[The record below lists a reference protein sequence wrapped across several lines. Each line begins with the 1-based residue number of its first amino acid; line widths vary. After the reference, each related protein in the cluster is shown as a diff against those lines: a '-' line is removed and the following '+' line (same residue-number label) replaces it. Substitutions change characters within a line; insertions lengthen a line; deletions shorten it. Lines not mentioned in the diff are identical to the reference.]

1 MSNPTTMNIIGC
13 GRVGK
18 TLAYLWH
25 RNQSIHVQG
34 ISNRSLASAQSAID
48 FIGSGTACP
57 PEELQPADFTMIAT
71 GDSAIST
78 CATQLSNTGILR
90 PGDIVFHCSG
100 ALGSE
105 ILADVK
111 SFDALIA
118 SVHPIKSFA
127 EPASAA
133 ASFRGTFCGI
143 EGDPEAT
150 ARLTPLFE
158 NIGGLP
164 LPLHSK
170 TKALYHAGMAISAN
184 YLVTLLQW
192 GIDTLEQ
199 AGLPPET
206 GLKVL
211 EPMVRNTLDNI
222 FELGPARALT
232 GPITRRDHTIVRQ
245 HIEALQNWQPELA
258 KLYRALGY
266 ETLKLAQK
274 NGPALPDQ
282 EQTIKK
288 LLSDGGDQ

>member
-1 MSNPTTMNIIGC
+1 MSNPATMNIIGC

-18 TLAYLWH
+18 TLAYLWQC
-25 RNQSIHVQG
+25 NKIIHVQG
-34 ISNRSLASAQSAID
+34 ISNRSRASAQSAID
-48 FIGSGTACP
+48 FIGGGTACP
-57 PEELQPADFTMIAT
+57 PEELQPADFTIIAT
-71 GDSAIST
+71 GDTAIAT
-78 CATQLSNTGILR
+78 CATQLANAGILR
-90 PGDIVFHCSG
+90 PGNIVFHCSG

-111 SFDALIA
+111 PCGALIA

-127 EPASAA
+127 EPATAT

-150 ARLTPLFE
+150 AHLTPLFE

-164 LPLHSK
+164 LPLHSA

-192 GIDTLEQ
+192 GVDTLEQ
-199 AGLPPET
+199 AGLPPAT

-222 FELGPARALT
+222 FNLGPAEALT
-232 GPITRRDHTIVRQ
+232 GPIARRDAVTVSR
-245 HIEALQNWQPELA
+245 HIDALQRWQPGFA
-258 KLYRALGY
+258 KLYCALGH
-266 ETLKLAQK
+266 ETLKLAQRH
-274 NGPALPDQ
+274 GSALPAQ
-282 EQTIKK
+282 EQIMKDI
-288 LLSDGGDQ
+288 LNEGPMN

>member
-1 MSNPTTMNIIGC
+1 MSSPATMNIIGC

-25 RNQSIHVQG
+25 CNQSIHVQG
-34 ISNRSLASAQSAID
+34 ISNRSRASAQNAID

-71 GDSAIST
+71 GDSAISS
-78 CATQLSNTGILR
+78 CATQLANTGILR

-111 SFDALIA
+111 SCDALIA

-143 EGDPEAT
+143 EGDPEAI
-150 ARLTPLFE
+150 ARLTPLFQ

-258 KLYRALGY
+258 KLYCALGY
-266 ETLKLAQK
+266 ETLKLAQR

-288 LLSDGGDQ
+288 LLSDGGD